1 MKLKKTGL
9 LGTKSTFWGK
19 WFLLSLI
26 VGVAAG
32 LAAIAFQFLVQV
44 IHYFALTVIVGLPHE
59 EVAGEHSIFGAVE
72 TGFVVWLIVPVMA
85 LGGLITGFIVYRFAP
100 EAEGHGTDGVIDAFH
115 NRRGVIPMRIPIV
128 KTIASAITLGTGGSA
143 GKEGPIAQIA
153 AGFSSF
159 ISRLIKMST
168 HDRRVL
174 IAIGMGAGIGAIFRA
189 PLAGA
194 IFAGEILYRDA
205 DIESEVIIPGAIA
218 SVVGYSVFQLSLPIE
233 KRFIPLFGDSAAHE
247 VASLAEF
254 IPYTILALALV
265 LFSIL
270 YVKMF
275 TWSQELFR
283 KIPIWPHLKP
293 CLGAIAAGIVVVGT
307 FFLFNQELAALAPM
321 GSGYG
326 LLQEFIESST
336 AQFSIALLFG
346 VAIAK
351 IITTSLTIGSGGS
364 GGVFG
369 PSMVIGGAV
378 GAGVGKTCQQLIPAI
393 SIQPTAFAIVGMAG
407 FFAGCANAP
416 FSTML
421 MVTELTGDYRLLVP
435 TLWVSTV
442 CFILCRP
449 WSLYSKQVDSRLDS
463 PAHMGDFT
471 VDLLADIRVA
481 DAYRETTGEVFFR
494 EADSLDDIV
503 HALAKSSQRYF
514 HVYSADDKLVGIF
527 SSEDVRRYLYDDVL
541 WKIANARDVMNED
554 VVTLQ
559 TDDDLN
565 LAIGKFTELNVDEL
579 PVVSSD
585 NKHKVIGV
593 LRRKETIALYN
604 KRRLE
609 MQKQKD
615 VEHN

>member
-1 MKLKKTGL
+1 MKQKKTTFFGK
-9 LGTKSTFWGK
+9 KSSFWGK

-32 LAAIAFQFLVQV
+32 LAAIAFQFMVQA
-44 IHYFALTVIVGLPHE
+44 IHYVALTRIVGVPVE
-59 EVAGEHSIFGAVE
+59 EVAGEHSIFVTE
-72 TGFVVWLIVPVMA
+72 TASFVVWLVIPVMA
-85 LGGLITGFIVYRFAP
+85 VGGLITGMIVYRYAP

-115 NRRGVIPMRIPIV
+115 NRRGVIPARIPIV

-159 ISRLIKMST
+159 ISTLIKMST
-168 HDRRVL
+168 HDRRILV
-174 IAIGMGAGIGAIFRA
+174 AIGMGAGIGAIFRA

-218 SVVGYSVFQLSLPIE
+218 SVVGYSVFQLSLPTN
-233 KRFIPLFGDSAAHE
+233 KCFMPLFGESIEHE

-254 IPYTILALALV
+254 LPYTILALALV
-265 LFSIL
+265 AFSIF
-270 YVKMF
+270 YVNMF
-275 TWSQELFR
+275 NWAQILFR

-293 CLGAIAAGIVVVGT
+293 CLGATVAGLVVVST
-307 FFLFNQELAALAPM
+307 FFMFNQELSSLAPM

-326 LLQEFIESST
+326 VLQEIIGSS
-336 AQFSIALLFG
+336 AAKFSIVLLFG
-346 VAIAK
+346 IAVAK

-369 PSMVIGGAV
+369 PSMVIGGSV
-378 GAGVGKTCQQLIPAI
+378 GAAIGKTCQQWLPAI

-416 FSTML
+416 FSTII

-435 TLWVSTV
+435 TLWVSAV
-442 CFILCRP
+442 CFILCQR
-449 WSLYSKQVDSRLDS
+449 WSLYSKQVETRLDS
-463 PAHMGDFT
+463 PAHLGDFT
-471 VDLLADIRVA
+471 VDVLAGIRVA
-481 DAYRETTGEVFFR
+481 DAYRETTGGVFFR
-494 EADSLDDIV
+494 EGDSLDDIV

-514 HVYSADDKLVGIF
+514 HVYSAEDELVGIF

-541 WKIANARDVMNED
+541 WKIANARDVMTEH
-554 VVTLQ
+554 VVSLQ
-559 TDDDLN
+559 LDDDLN
-565 LAIGKFTELNVDEL
+565 HAIGQFTELNVDEL

-585 NKHKVIGV
+585 SQSKVIGV
-593 LRRKETIALYN
+593 LRRKETIAFYN
-604 KRRLE
+604 KKRLE
-609 MQKQKD
+609 IQKQKD